1 MDTLRLEFIHPD
13 GRSIY
18 AARLHVK
25 GYQGPAAP
33 AARAAAGPVRLSETE
48 QNVEV
53 QAAGTRLVFD
63 KRTGQI
69 ASWRAGDQDV
79 VLGGPILNLGESIPG
94 PAARGGGRGTPP
106 PPPISSTQPPQYRNP
121 VVAAR
126 MDGANARIEVTS
138 DVYLAGSEE
147 LKGQLNYTLSIGPD
161 AQADLAWKLSWK
173 AADATPREVG
183 LRFLLPAAADRMS
196 WYSDGLWT
204 ETPADHIANPQ
215 GSVTSKDITFSSSR
229 RDIHWLS
236 LSSAGNNGLVA
247 LNTANNPL
255 HTHASAGNSGIMLS
269 LSSGIAST
277 GRDVTGDEIH
287 LTQATPLTGGF
298 RLRVAAASVK

>member
-1 MDTLRLEFIHPD
+1 M
-13 GRSIY
+13 
-18 AARLHVK
+18 
-25 GYQGPAAP
+25 
-33 AARAAAGPVRLSETE
+33 
-48 QNVEV
+48 
-53 QAAGTRLVFD
+53 
-63 KRTGQI
+63 
-69 ASWRAGDQDV
+69 
-79 VLGGPILNLGESIPG
+79 IPG
-94 PAARGGGRGTPP
+94 NPDRVGVGGRVRPQGLVT
-106 PPPISSTQPPQYRNP
+106 STQPPQYRNP